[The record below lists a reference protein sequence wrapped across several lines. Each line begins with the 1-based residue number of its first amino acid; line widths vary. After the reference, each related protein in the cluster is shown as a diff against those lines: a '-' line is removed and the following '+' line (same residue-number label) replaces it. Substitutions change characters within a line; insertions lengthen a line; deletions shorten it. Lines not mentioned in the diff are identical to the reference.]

1 MLSFNQLKFHKNIQ
15 LQNIPLGQQIAFIFS
30 GIEQWIKTGLNAILT
45 YVPKQSPLYQCCV

>member
-15 LQNIPLGQQIAFIFS
+15 LQNIPLGQQIAFIFT